1 MTQKKV
7 PAAALRFSVGQF
19 ELRENGES
27 AKSSPFRMVARSGKP
42 IEHWYWGS
50 VVHDLDGMKLSKNR
64 VAIDYAHDPK
74 EIIGY
79 ANQFASDSGDLVV
92 TGALVPYKE
101 SDRASEIIHKQRE
114 GIPYE
119 ASINFSG
126 DGIKIEEVRTGD
138 TVTVNGYEFAGP
150 GVVIR
155 EWPLRGIAICPYG
168 ADSNTSTE
176 FGAEPN
182 ATVLVDYKESDE
194 RPIHLFTAA
203 HDAETKNDEASEV
216 IATVEEAIVDPDMS
230 AEPSPEDEDEEQD
243 PDDQD
248 LEDVSAASVEA
259 ASATPEPSQL
269 SDGLRFLEAF
279 GDVGGVWFAQGKT
292 FEEATTLFVNNLKA
306 ENEQLRQR
314 LSSSR
319 AQGEVEP
326 VAFSQHV
333 TPKPKA
339 RMIRIAGRNYEG

>member
-1 MTQKKV
+1 MTQKQV

-27 AKSSPFRMVARSGKP
+27 AKSAPFRMTARSGKP
-42 IEHWYWGS
+42 IDHWYWGS
-50 VVHDLDGMKLSKNR
+50 VVHDLAGMKLSKNR

-74 EIIGY
+74 EVIGY
-79 ANQFASDSGDLVV
+79 ANQFESESGDLVV
-92 TGALVPYKE
+92 TGALVPYKD

-119 ASINFSG
+119 ASINFGG
-126 DGIKIEEVRTGD
+126 DGIKIEEVRAGEA
-138 TVTVNGYEFAGP
+138 VSVNGYEFAGP

-176 FGAEPN
+176 FAAGTTIDVEF
-182 ATVLVDYKESDE
+182 KESDMPSNAIKTE
-194 RPIHLFTAA
+194 LS
-203 HDAETKNDEASEV
+203 EAPEEEV
-216 IATVEEAIVDPDMS
+216 VATVDPSSEPDPDM
-230 AEPSPEDEDEEQD
+230 AVEPADDDSSDMEEESSP
-243 PDDQD
+243 
-248 LEDVSAASVEA
+248 SVEA
-259 ASATPEPSQL
+259 ASAPETTSQL
-269 SDGLRFLEAF
+269 SEGLRFLEAF

-292 FEEATTLFVNNLKA
+292 FSEAMNLYVDSLKS

-314 LSSSR
+314 LSSMR
-319 AQGEVEP
+319 VEGEAEP

-333 TPKPKA
+333 VPKPKA

>member
-1 MTQKKV
+1 MSQKQV
-7 PAAALRFSVGQF
+7 PTAALRFSVGQF
-19 ELRENGES
+19 ELRENGET

-74 EIIGY
+74 EVIGY

-119 ASINFSG
+119 ASINFGG
-126 DGIKIEEVRTGD
+126 DGIKIEEVRSGES
-138 TVTVNGYEFAGP
+138 VMVNGYEFAGP

-168 ADSNTSTE
+168 ADGNTSTE
-176 FGAEPN
+176 FAESGS
-182 ATVLVDYKESDE
+182 TMFVEYKESE
-194 RPIHLFTAA
+194 MPINLFSAV
-203 HDAETKNDEASEV
+203 HDSEEVTDTVVAEAQAVEAMIDDPNNAEEPDSVSE
-216 IATVEEAIVDPDMS
+216 EEAAP
-230 AEPSPEDEDEEQD
+230 EEQATS
-243 PDDQD
+243 
-248 LEDVSAASVEA
+248 EDAIPSVDSVPNASV
-259 ASATPEPSQL
+259 QL
-269 SDGLRFLEAF
+269 SEGIRFLETF

-292 FEEATTLFVNNLKA
+292 FAEATDLYIANLKN

-314 LSSSR
+314 LSSAR
-319 AQGEVEP
+319 IQGETEP
-326 VAFSQHV
+326 VAFSAHV
-333 TPKPKA
+333 PPKPKA